1 MQATKLKF
9 DIVNYMVS
17 QLIIYIY
24 FVISVSIICL
34 VYYPYVSY
42 VLLFL
47 QLAVDSAH

>member
-1 MQATKLKF
+1 
-9 DIVNYMVS
+9 MVS

-24 FVISVSIICL
+24 FVLSVSVSFALFIIL
-34 VYYPYVSY
+34 NVSY